1 MSAHVGCIS
10 GPAKLLRHG
19 ITLVGV
25 LKVVTVSQELRRS
38 GFAPKMSRHSA
49 VGSIS
54 DSPPQADETEITG
67 DHTEINGDSQDHT
80 EIYFCLDGRVLM
92 IQEIST
98 LPGIAVNGSND
109 AKQCRAVHTCSN
121 SQISRS
127 AHPPHTAC
135 SQTYLRAIRELQDG
149 KAKYP
154 RPNFHPRL
162 RF

>member
-10 GPAKLLRHG
+10 GPAKLLRHSND
-19 ITLVGV
+19 
-25 LKVVTVSQELRRS
+25 LKDTNQGDSVSQELRPS

-54 DSPPQADETEITG
+54 VSPPRPTKPRSREIIRRSTEI
-67 DHTEINGDSQDHT
+67 SKY
-80 EIYFCLDGRVLM
+80 YFCLHGRVLM

-98 LPGIAVNGSND
+98 LPGIAVNGSNG
-109 AKQCRAVHTCSN
+109 AKQCCAVYTYSN
-121 SQISRS
+121 SQIRHS

-135 SQTYLRAIRELQDG
+135 SQTYLRTIRELQDG
-149 KAKYP
+149 MAKYA
-154 RPNFHPRL
+154 RPNFCPRL

>member
-1 MSAHVGCIS
+1 MSAHVGYIS
-10 GPAKLLRHG
+10 GPAKLLRHSND
-19 ITLVGV
+19 
-25 LKVVTVSQELRRS
+25 LKDTNQGDSVSQELRRS

-54 DSPPQADETEITG
+54 DSPPRPTKPRSQEIIRRSTEITG
-67 DHTEINGDSQDHT
+67 S
-80 EIYFCLDGRVLM
+80 YFCLHGRVTL

-98 LPGIAVNGSND
+98 LPGIAVNGSNG

-121 SQISRS
+121 SQISHS

-135 SQTYLRAIRELQDG
+135 SQTYLRAIRELLDG
-149 KAKYP
+149 KAKHP
-154 RPNFHPRL
+154 RPNFYPRL